1 MLIFSVSAISYRAWP
16 FSTLMVLT
24 SNNIRLIYNDVTS
37 KVKILLPD
45 NIRLFIG
52 EPLAGMLGLSREQIS
67 INPPV
72 HQGSFAMDMT
82 RGIDSIYVYT
92 DIIQTKLVGDSCV
105 PLLRVVPVE
114 GKFGD
119 EICKEY
125 NSPLYSPVAKHD
137 FSTIELYLMDSAGR
151 HISFTSGKVT
161 VLLFFIGRFY

>member
-52 EPLAGMLGLSREQIS
+52 GPLAGMLGLSREQIS

-92 DIIQTKLVGDSCV
+92 DIFFFFFFFFLLVGTSTLAG
-105 PLLRVVPVE
+105 LLN
-114 GKFGD
+114 
-119 EICKEY
+119 I
-125 NSPLYSPVAKHD
+125 
-137 FSTIELYLMDSAGR
+137 T
-151 HISFTSGKVT
+151 
-161 VLLFFIGRFY
+161 